1 MLLCPSILT
10 CDFARLADEVDRVVR
25 AGADR
30 LHLDVMDG
38 MFVPNLTFGPPV
50 IKCLRPLTALP
61 FDTHLMLCSPDRMID
76 DFIKAGSDILTFH
89 VESDVNTEDLL
100 RTIRGHGKK
109 AGLSLKPDTP
119 PEAVYPFLSLT
130 DQILVMTVEPGF
142 GGQAFR
148 EELLPKV
155 SAIRREI
162 DRRRLSVS
170 IEVDGGVGRGNG
182 ARLAAAG
189 ADLAVVGSGFFT
201 DRDPAGL
208 AAFFHGL

>member
-10 CDFARLADEVDRVVR
+10 CDFSHLADEVARVVR

-38 MFVPNLTFGPPV
+38 VFVPNLTFGPPV
-50 IKCLRPLTALP
+50 IRCLRPLATLP
-61 FDTHLMLCSPDRMID
+61 FDTHLMLASPDRLLD
-76 DFIKAGSDILTFH
+76 DFIEAGADILTFH
-89 VESDVNTEDLL
+89 VESDVPTADLL
-100 RTIRGHGKK
+100 RTIRGRGRR
-109 AGLSLKPDTP
+109 AGLSLNPDTP
-119 PEAVYPFLSLT
+119 PEAVFPFLSLA

-148 EELLPKV
+148 EDMLPKIT
-155 SAIRREI
+155 AIRKEI
-162 DRRRLSVS
+162 DRRQLPVS

-189 ADLAVVGSGFFT
+189 ASLAVVGSGFFA
-201 DRDPAGL
+201 DDDPAGL

>member
-10 CDFARLADEVDRVVR
+10 CDFAHLADEVARVVHS
-25 AGADR
+25 GADR

-38 MFVPNLTFGPPV
+38 VFVPNLTFGPPV
-50 IKCLRPLTALP
+50 IRCLRPLTALP
-61 FDTHLMLCSPDRMID
+61 FDTHLMLASPDRLLD
-76 DFIKAGSDILTFH
+76 DFLESGSDILTFH
-89 VESDVNTEDLL
+89 VESDVPTADLL
-100 RTIRGHGKK
+100 RAIRGHGKK

-119 PEAVYPFLSLT
+119 PEAVLPFLSLV

-148 EELLPKV
+148 EDMLPKI
-155 SAIRREI
+155 AALRKEI
-162 DRRRLSVS
+162 DQKHLSVS

-189 ADLAVVGSGFFT
+189 TDLAVVGSGFFA
-201 DRDPAGL
+201 DDDPAGL